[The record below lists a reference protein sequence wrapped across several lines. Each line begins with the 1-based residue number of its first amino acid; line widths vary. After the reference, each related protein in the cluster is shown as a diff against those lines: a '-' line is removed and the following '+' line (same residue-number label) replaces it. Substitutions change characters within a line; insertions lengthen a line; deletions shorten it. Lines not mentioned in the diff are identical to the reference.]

1 MDRLHQIKVFITVVD
16 ENGFVGAAR
25 KMRISP
31 PAVTRAVN
39 ELERE
44 LGVRLLARTTRAV
57 RVTEA
62 GLRYASDCRR
72 ILGELVEAD
81 ELASGMNSTPR
92 GQLTVTA
99 PMLFGRKFVAPV
111 LAEYLGRYPEVDV
124 ASTFVDRVVNMLD
137 EGFEVAV
144 RIGQLP
150 DSTFQAIQVGQ
161 VRRVI
166 VASPDYL
173 ARRGAPVRPSDL
185 LSHDIV
191 SANAVTPTSE
201 WTLMDQ
207 GTPSTVRLYP
217 RLNTSTNDSAVAVV
231 TGGFGVTRLLSYQ
244 VAEKLESGELVVVL
258 ENFEPPPL
266 PVHVLHREGRQAP
279 QRVRTFLDLAIERLR
294 GNPALSGPGATP

>member
-1 MDRLHQIKVFITVVD
+1 MDRLHQLEVFIAVVD
-16 ENGFVGAAR
+16 ESGFVGAAR

-31 PAVTRAVN
+31 PAVTRAIN
-39 ELERE
+39 ELERD
-44 LGVRLLARTTRAV
+44 LGVRLLTRTTRAV

-62 GLRYASDCRR
+62 GLRYAADCRR

-81 ELASGMNSTPR
+81 EMASGLNSTPR
-92 GQLTVTA
+92 GRLTLTA
-99 PMLFGRKFVAPV
+99 PVLFGRKFVAPV
-111 LAEYLGRYPEVDV
+111 LAEYLALYPDVDV

-150 DSTFQAIQVGQ
+150 DSSLQAIRVGQ

-173 ARRGAPVRPSDL
+173 ARRGAPARPSDL
-185 LSHDIV
+185 LNHDIV

-207 GTPSTVRLYP
+207 GASCTVRLHP
-217 RLNTSTNDSAVAVV
+217 RMSTSTNDSAVTVV
-231 TGGFGVTRLLSYQ
+231 ANGFGMARLLSYQ

-258 ENFEPPPL
+258 EAFEPPAL
-266 PVHVLHREGRQAP
+266 PVHVLHREGRQAT

-294 GNPALSGPGATP
+294 ANVTLNRPGDAS